1 MGIRIDGGSDKISA
15 DDGTLL
21 VDGIH
26 GSYASGNAIAGFSTA
41 LAVTGFHNHFY
52 KTQESVTVAAGTSVS
67 ISSDDANCGGVVFTR
82 LGRINVGTGATFHV
96 GAGTTLVLDCLGV
109 FNK

>member
-21 VDGIH
+21 LDGVH
-26 GSYASGNAIAGFSTA
+26 GTYASGDSLSGFSTA
-41 LAVTGFHNHFY
+41 LADTGFYNHFY
-52 KTQESVTVAAGTSVS
+52 KTQEAVTVAAGTSVS

-82 LGRINVGTGATFHV
+82 LSKINVGTGATFHV
-96 GAGTTLVLDCLGV
+96 GAGTTLVLDCLGI

>member
-1 MGIRIDGGSDKISA
+1 MGVRIDGGSDKISA

-21 VDGIH
+21 IDGIH

-41 LAVTGFHNHFY
+41 LAVSGFHNHFY

-67 ISSDDANCGGVVFTR
+67 IDSNDSNCGSVVFTK
-82 LGRINVGTGATFHV
+82 LNRINVGAGATFHV
-96 GAGTTLVLDCLGV
+96 GAGTTLVLNCLGV
-109 FNK
+109 F